1 MQHSFS
7 FLPLH
12 RGSLHALPL
21 NNPISRDRVQ
31 RCDAGALMTLVID
44 ASRVG
49 CDASIRETHRR
60 ACYFPRF
67 HRVRANYRLP
77 SAGLNK
83 TSHRFRNDRAPNY
96 FLSTFTPAGIGF
108 LEKYPSIESSAEI
121 FSIYIYIINLLI
133 RLEKKLERENGEIY
147 RIIRVCGE
155 IRVIK

>member
-96 FLSTFTPAGIGF
+96 FLSTFTPAGDRI
-108 LEKYPSIESSAEI
+108 PREI
-121 FSIYIYIINLLI
+121 SVDRIISRNIFYIYIYILLI
-133 RLEKKLERENGEIY
+133 
-147 RIIRVCGE
+147 C
-155 IRVIK
+155 

>member
-1 MQHSFS
+1 MHVFRVHRLLFFFVS
-7 FLPLH
+7 PLH
-12 RGSLHALPL
+12 DRGSLHALPL

-31 RCDAGALMTLVID
+31 RCDARALMTLVID

-83 TSHRFRNDRAPNY
+83 TSHRSHRLRND
-96 FLSTFTPAGIGF
+96 
-108 LEKYPSIESSAEI
+108 PSISFPSWKGGGGQDFYSYSIKIFVHRPPARI
-121 FSIYIYIINLLI
+121 FSRIYHYFNVYTVHRNLLI
-133 RLEKKLERENGEIY
+133 
-147 RIIRVCGE
+147 
-155 IRVIK
+155 